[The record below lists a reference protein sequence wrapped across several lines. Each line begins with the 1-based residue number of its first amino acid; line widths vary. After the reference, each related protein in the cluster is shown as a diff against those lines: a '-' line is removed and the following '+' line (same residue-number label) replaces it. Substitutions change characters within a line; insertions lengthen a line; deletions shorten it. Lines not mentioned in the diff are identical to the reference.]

1 MVLQNTKKMAVA
13 CRDYL
18 KSLSKKQIVERGA
31 VAAMLLG
38 LLYIATLVTPYVA
51 PTPQQY
57 FYADERASND
67 VTYFRASVVDSKDGE
82 VTARL
87 LDGPQEGST
96 VPVEN
101 ISQILKRYLRTG
113 DHVVVVQGQQGV
125 NMTVVEFLRIPGLIV
140 LAVIFMALVL
150 FIGRRRGVGS
160 LIGLAV
166 SILVLGW
173 GIVPLIVSGYNALW
187 VSIAGAYVIAFASIF
202 IAHGFRRRTV
212 ISVGAIAIILAVVI
226 MLAMFA
232 AGITHLTGIEG
243 ESGLYLS
250 IGMESLDMRGL
261 FVGGV
266 IIATL
271 GVLDDIVTAQVAV
284 VDELRSANPR
294 FSVKE
299 LYQRAM
305 SVGGEHIAS
314 LVNTLALAYAGA
326 SLPVIIQLVVS
337 SQNSTFMLFNSE
349 FIAAEIVRTLVASIG
364 LVLAVPISTAIA
376 AYIFSR
382 KQKQRT

>member
-1 MVLQNTKKMAVA
+1 MVLRNIKKTLIA
-13 CRDYL
+13 CRVYL
-18 KSLSKKQIVERGA
+18 KSLSMRQMVERGA
-31 VAAMLLG
+31 VVAILLG
-38 LLYIATLVTPYVA
+38 LLYVATLATPYVA
-51 PTPQQY
+51 PATQQY
-57 FYADERASND
+57 FYTDEQASNS
-67 VTYFRASVVDSKDGE
+67 VTYFRASVVDVNDGE

-87 LDGPQEGST
+87 LDGPQVGLT
-96 VPVEN
+96 IPVEN

-173 GIVPLIVSGYNALW
+173 GIVPLIVAGYDALW
-187 VSIAGAYVIAFASIF
+187 VSIMGAYVIAFASIF

-212 ISVGAIAIILAVVI
+212 ISVGAIAIILAVVSV
-226 MLAMFA
+226 LAVFA
-232 AGITHLTGIEG
+232 AGITHLTGIDG

-250 IGMESLDMRGL
+250 IGMQNLDMRGL

-284 VDELRSANPR
+284 VDELRNANPR

-382 KQKQRT
+382 KQKKRT

>member
-1 MVLQNTKKMAVA
+1 MVLQNIKKTLLA
-13 CRDYL
+13 CRDYC
-18 KSLSKKQIVERGA
+18 KSLSGRQITERGA
-31 VAAMLLG
+31 VIVLLIG
-38 LLYIATLVTPYVA
+38 LLYTATLLTPYVA
-51 PTPQQY
+51 PSSQQY
-57 FYADERASND
+57 FYTEQQTSSSVTYLRASI
-67 VTYFRASVVDSKDGE
+67 VESKENG

-87 LDGPQEGST
+87 LDGPRESAI

-101 ISQILKRYLRTG
+101 VSQLLKRYLRTG
-113 DHVVVVQGQQGV
+113 DQVVVVQGQQGM
-125 NMTVVEFLRIPGLIV
+125 NATVVEFLRIPGLLV

-166 SILVLGW
+166 SVLVLGW
-173 GIVPLIVSGYNALW
+173 GIVPLIVAGYNALW
-187 VSIAGAYVIAFASIF
+187 VSILGAYVIAFASIF

-212 ISVGAIAIILAVVI
+212 ISVGAIAIILAVVSV
-226 MLAMFA
+226 LAVFA

-250 IGMESLDMRGL
+250 IGMQNLDMRGL

-284 VDELRSANPR
+284 VDELRSANPQLSLR
-294 FSVKE
+294 Q

-326 SLPVIIQLVVS
+326 SLPVIIQLVIS

-364 LVLAVPISTAIA
+364 LVLAVPISTLIA
-376 AYIFSR
+376 TRIFSR
-382 KQKQRT
+382 HQKQRS